1 MIPPGSDWPSLIE
14 LERQAAE
21 EGRQY
26 GREKLRQR
34 LQAIADEQGLVCPGS
49 GEHLQDAR
57 FRNLSLITTLGPLH
71 IRAHYGY
78 DRRSNRWTFAVRDLW
93 ALASGQEISPE
104 LEQQLGYTASECG
117 SYKKAEA
124 MARSWGVTISA
135 TAIHKHVRGLGR
147 EAQRQQ
153 ALRTERILNPV
164 TRAEAVRQAQAQ
176 RPNALKEYNLV
187 ISIDAWKGRERGED
201 WGLKPADTTAHRV
214 EWRDLK
220 LAVIYRLDQLV
231 EKALSSA
238 DPATRPRRQILQKFW
253 VAAPSGTPPEEFGRQ
268 VHAETLR
275 RGMTHAKYVLVVC
288 DGAVWI
294 WNIIEDRFQYA
305 LKELDFYHGSEHLWE
320 VARDLYPQPDQ
331 ARAWVEPLLHQL
343 RHGQEANVLQTLE
356 SLPETVRNVG
366 GVLSE
371 LVQREIKY
379 FQNHR
384 QHLHYRDNAAKG
396 FPVGSG
402 AVESGCSQFQDR
414 FKRTGQFWNS
424 ASMGCLQALKV
435 TRNNGDWDELCHLPV
450 LPKNPSRSPDYS
462 PSGTK

>member
-1 MIPPGSDWPSLIE
+1 MTAGRTGLME

-34 LQAIADEQGLVCPGS
+34 LQAIADEQGLVCPAS
-49 GEHLQDAR
+49 GDHLQDAR
-57 FRNLSLITTLGPLH
+57 WRTLSLITTLGPVSL
-71 IRAHYGY
+71 RAHYGY
-78 DRRSNRWTFAVRDLW
+78 DRRAKRWTFAVRDLW
-93 ALASGQEISPE
+93 GLAIRQEVSPE
-104 LEQQLGYTASECG
+104 LEQQLGYTATECG
-117 SYKKAEA
+117 SYKKAEI
-124 MARSWGVTISA
+124 MARKWGVQISS
-135 TAIHKHVRGLGR
+135 TAIHKHVQSLGR

-153 ALRTERILNPV
+153 ELRTQRALNPA
-164 TRAEAVRQAQAQ
+164 TRAEVARQAQAQ
-176 RPNALKEYNLV
+176 APNALKEYNLV
-187 ISIDAWKGRERGED
+187 ISMDAWKGRERAED
-201 WGLKPADTTAHRV
+201 WGLKPADAPANRV

-253 VAAPSGTPPEEFGRQ
+253 VAVPSGTAPEEFGRH
-268 VHAETLR
+268 VHAEALR
-275 RGMTHAKYVLVVC
+275 RGMGQAKYIFIVC

-294 WNIIEDRFQYA
+294 WNIIQDRFQCA

-320 VARDLYPQPDQ
+320 VARDLYPQPEK
-331 ARAWVEPLLHQL
+331 AKAWVEPLLHQL
-343 RHGQEANVLQTLE
+343 RHGQEAQVLETLE
-356 SLPETVRNVG
+356 SLPEAADKLG
-366 GVLSE
+366 GVLSQ

-384 QHLHYRDNAAKG
+384 DHLHYQDNAAKG

-424 ASMGCLQALKV
+424 ASMGHLQALKV
-435 TRNNGDWDELCHLPV
+435 AHHNGDWDALCHHRRQL
-450 LPKNPSRSPDYS
+450 LSAEKSATCAPSITP
-462 PSGTK
+462 

>member
-1 MIPPGSDWPSLIE
+1 MSAARNGLIE
-14 LERQAAE
+14 LEREAAE
-21 EGRQY
+21 QGRQY
-26 GREKLRQR
+26 GREKLCQR
-34 LQAIADEQGLVCPGS
+34 LQAIADAQGLVCPGS

-57 FRNLSLITTLGPLH
+57 FRNLPLITTLGTVN

-78 DRRSNRWTFAVRDLW
+78 DRLAQKWTFAVRDLW
-93 ALASGQEISPE
+93 GLACRQEISPE
-104 LEQQLGYTASECG
+104 LEQQLGYTAIECG
-117 SYKKAEA
+117 SYAKAEA
-124 MARSWGVTISA
+124 MARSWGVKISS
-135 TAIHKHVRGLGR
+135 TAIHKQVQRLGQ

-153 ALRTERILNPV
+153 ELRTEQALNSA
-164 TRAEAVRQAQAQ
+164 TRAAVVRQAQTQA
-176 RPNALKEYNLV
+176 PNALPEYNLV
-187 ISIDAWKGRERGED
+187 ISIDAWKGRERGKD
-201 WGLKPADTTAHRV
+201 WALKPADAAARRV

-268 VHAETLR
+268 VHAEALR
-275 RGMTHAKYVLVVC
+275 RGMAQAKYIFMVC

-294 WNIIEDRFQYA
+294 WNILEDRFQSA

-320 VARDLYPQPDQ
+320 VARDLYPQSEQ
-331 ARAWVEPLLHQL
+331 TRAWVQPLLHQL
-343 RHGQEANVLQTLE
+343 RHGQEAKVLETLE
-356 SLPETVRNVG
+356 SLPETVRNMG

-384 QHLHYRDNAAKG
+384 DHLHYQDNAAKG

-424 ASMGCLQALKV
+424 VSMGRLQALKV
-435 TRNNGDWDELCHLPV
+435 ARNNGDWEELSHLPSP
-450 LPKNPSRSPDYS
+450 PKNPSRSPDRLS
-462 PSGTK
+462 LSVN